1 MNLPR
6 PRPPP
11 TRRVDLHL
19 CTFNARSL
27 CANSQLSLLMDEC
40 QRVKF
45 DVIGLSEMKRKEP
58 LTATWRD
65 GSGIFLGARKEDSI
79 SGGVGFIFASHFL
92 HRVRNVRIVCLA
104 VLEFEVSPQ
113 LTGSLI
119 QAYAPVLDANEQE
132 HADFYDN
139 LSDAI
144 RECRS
149 HYKFIS
155 GDFNAHVGPRKDH
168 EVYLSPHSTET
179 RNESGERLAAFCEAH
194 RLYNCNGFFEKRAE
208 KRWTHASPDGA
219 HLHELDHFL
228 TNRRSKIHLSLTR
241 AKLGLLRSRQ
251 PRRRLLNPSI
261 ASTLAKLVPFDTID
275 DVNEDYCL
283 LVETISQIGKQAM
296 APAPYHSTKRISD
309 QSRELLEKRRTAD
322 RTTDAY
328 HALCKEC

>member
-11 TRRVDLHL
+11 TRRVDLRL
-19 CTFNARSL
+19 CTFNTRSL

-45 DVIGLSEMKRKEP
+45 DVIGLSETKRKEP

-65 GSGIFLGARKEDSI
+65 GSGVFLGARKEDSI
-79 SGGVGFIFASHFL
+79 SGGVGFIVVPHFL
-92 HRVRNVRIVCLA
+92 HRVRDVRIISHRLA

-119 QAYAPVLDANEQE
+119 QAYAPVLDADEQE

-139 LSDAI
+139 LSDTV

-155 GDFNAHVGPRKDH
+155 GDLNARVGPRKDH
-168 EVYLSPHSTET
+168 EVYLGPHSTET

-194 RLYNCNGFFEKRAE
+194 RLYHCNGFFEKRAE
-208 KRWTHASPDGA
+208 KRWTHASPNGA

-228 TNRRSKIHLSLTR
+228 TNR
-241 AKLGLLRSRQ
+241 
-251 PRRRLLNPSI
+251 
-261 ASTLAKLVPFDTID
+261 
-275 DVNEDYCL
+275 
-283 LVETISQIGKQAM
+283 
-296 APAPYHSTKRISD
+296 
-309 QSRELLEKRRTAD
+309 
-322 RTTDAY
+322 
-328 HALCKEC
+328 